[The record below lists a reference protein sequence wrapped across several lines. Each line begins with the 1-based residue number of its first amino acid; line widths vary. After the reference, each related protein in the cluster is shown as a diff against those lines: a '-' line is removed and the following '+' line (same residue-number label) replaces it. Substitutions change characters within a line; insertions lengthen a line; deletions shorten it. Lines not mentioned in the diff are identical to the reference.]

1 VDSASFESDELKR
14 LIAALAATRN
24 KPDRFDYVLIDADLL
39 LDEGFQLQQCIGETA
54 DELLNERDHFDAHQ
68 LTATDLLRLTRTF
81 HEWVQERPA
90 ETVIQKQISLL
101 IRQSIEAHWIDPE
114 LVKSGILQHLR

>member
-1 VDSASFESDELKR
+1 
-14 LIAALAATRN
+14 
-24 KPDRFDYVLIDADLL
+24 
-39 LDEGFQLQQCIGETA
+39 
-54 DELLNERDHFDAHQ
+54 
-68 LTATDLLRLTRTF
+68 LTRTF